1 MADLEIAWT
10 VPALTN
16 VTEALD
22 FMAGFDAGAA
32 ERWYLAITRAVER
45 AANFPRAGR
54 VVSELSREDVREVIV
69 GNHRVIY
76 RGLPPPLP
84 HLPTLS

>member
-10 VPALTN
+10 VPALTD

-32 ERWYLAITRAVER
+32 ERWYMALPCACPR
-45 AANFPRAGR
+45 PRA
-54 VVSELSREDVREVIV
+54 
-69 GNHRVIY
+69 
-76 RGLPPPLP
+76 
-84 HLPTLS
+84 TLQP